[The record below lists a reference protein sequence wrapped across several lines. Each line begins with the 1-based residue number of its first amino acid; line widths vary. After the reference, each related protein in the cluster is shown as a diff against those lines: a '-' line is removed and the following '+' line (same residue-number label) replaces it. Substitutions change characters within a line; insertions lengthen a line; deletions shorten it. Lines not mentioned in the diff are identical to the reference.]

1 MGRGDARERAS
12 FSPQAETEPSG
23 LCGDEVSRATSPA
36 VRGDGCVPNAEK
48 AAAGELGNPTAPRA
62 AGRGRATE
70 QCEVS
75 PFGGTERSEVC
86 EDDMPHERISL
97 HIRAG
102 GSRPPCGKQPA
113 RCSGGARQGFG
124 NAYVCRRSKRRR
136 MSPLLLNWASGQ
148 RTACTKPA
156 RYPVSRVYV
165 LPRAHEPGGA
175 CETRFRFKSHQ
186 KATNA
191 LAASTR
197 ALRSSEVEGSQNV
210 PPSML
215 GTAPTRGPA

>member
-1 MGRGDARERAS
+1 
-12 FSPQAETEPSG
+12 
-23 LCGDEVSRATSPA
+23 
-36 VRGDGCVPNAEK
+36 
-48 AAAGELGNPTAPRA
+48 
-62 AGRGRATE
+62 
-70 QCEVS
+70 
-75 PFGGTERSEVC
+75 
-86 EDDMPHERISL
+86 
-97 HIRAG
+97 
-102 GSRPPCGKQPA
+102 
-113 RCSGGARQGFG
+113 
-124 NAYVCRRSKRRR
+124 

-175 CETRFRFKSHQ
+175 CKTRFRFKSHQ

>member
-1 MGRGDARERAS
+1 MI
-12 FSPQAETEPSG
+12 
-23 LCGDEVSRATSPA
+23 LVSRGPPLPSVLTAVFLRGESGGGGIGEPHRAPRGGERTSNGA
-36 VRGDGCVPNAEK
+36 VRGL
-48 AAAGELGNPTAPRA
+48 AG
-62 AGRGRATE
+62 
-70 QCEVS
+70 
-75 PFGGTERSEVC
+75 GGTERSEVC

-124 NAYVCRRSKRRR
+124 NAYVCRRLKRRR

-148 RTACTKPA
+148 RTACTKPE